1 MKIAILSPNDT
12 EKAETFIQNH
22 VNNLP
27 FEKVVIYGGS
37 KPHLVKNHIPGRYQ
51 KLYFATL
58 GQVKNKF
65 RSKVKSFEYY
75 YLRRILIKEKVDV
88 VFAEYL
94 ITGAEAVDVCEE
106 LKIPI
111 VAIALGYEISTF
123 AILKKYEIKYRKLFQ
138 YAANIIVVSEHM
150 KKNLLALDCPIDKI
164 IYSPAGPKED
174 FFEIVPKFQK
184 HQLLAVGRF
193 VNKKAPHLTLLAFQ
207 KVLLEMP
214 DTTLVMAGG
223 GQLLNAC
230 RDLVHVLNMQ
240 KSVSFVGK
248 ISPEQ
253 HKELLKESYM
263 FVQHSKIAES
273 GDSEGTPVAILEAS
287 AAGLPVVST
296 VHAGIPNVVNDGITG
311 LLSEE
316 RDIDTM
322 ANNMVCLLNNSD
334 LAKQMGVAGKEHVK
348 KHFSLER
355 HIETLQKVLNEAFN
369 NSEK

>member
-1 MKIAILSPNDT
+1 MKIAILSPEDF

-22 VNNLP
+22 IENLP
-27 FEKVVIYGGS
+27 FEKVVIYGGGR
-37 KPHLVKNHIPGRYQ
+37 PHLAKNHLPGRYQ
-51 KLYFATL
+51 KLYFKAI
-58 GQVKNKF
+58 GYVKRKF
-65 RSKVKSFEYY
+65 GLKVESFQSHC
-75 YLRRILIKEKVDV
+75 LKKILIQEKVEV

-94 ITGAEAVDVCEE
+94 ITGAEAVKVCEE

-111 VAIALGYEISTF
+111 VAIALGYEISAYT
-123 AILKKYEIKYRKLFQ
+123 ILEKYEIKYRKLFQ
-138 YAANIIVVSEHM
+138 YATNIIIVSEHM

-164 IYSPAGPKED
+164 IYSPAGPKKD
-174 FFEIVPKFQK
+174 FFDIEPKFK
-184 HQLLAVGRF
+184 KRQLLAVGRF

-214 DTTLVMAGG
+214 DTNLVMAGDG
-223 GQLLNAC
+223 PLLNTC
-230 RDLVHVLNMQ
+230 KDLVNALNMQ

-263 FVQHSKIAES
+263 FVQHSKVAAS

-287 AAGLPVVST
+287 AAGLPVIST
-296 VHAGIPNVVNDGITG
+296 IHAGIPDVIIDGITG

-316 RDIDTM
+316 HDIDTM
-322 ANNMVCLLNNSD
+322 ANNMVRLLDNPD
-334 LAKQMGVAGKEHVK
+334 LAKQMGTAGKEYVK

-355 HIETLQKVLNEAFN
+355 HIETLQKVLNEAI
-369 NSEK
+369 SKS